1 LGLLPHKQKKT
12 KKMARRKKR
21 SAPARRRRSGKK
33 MGAIGKGFFMDA
45 AGLVVGAAAAR
56 VLTSSGKILPNLDP
70 KIKSAGVIAI
80 GAFFPKLLKGSFGK
94 SIGDGMVA
102 AGGLGLLQATNVLG
116 AMDEA
121 MQIPVSV
128 MAGDDLSV
136 ISGYSQD
143 NLSVIAGMDEEYAY

>member
-1 LGLLPHKQKKT
+1 
-12 KKMARRKKR
+12 
-21 SAPARRRRSGKK
+21 

-116 AMDEA
+116 AIDQA
-121 MQIPVSV
+121 MEIPVSV

>member
-1 LGLLPHKQKKT
+1 
-12 KKMARRKKR
+12 MARRKKR
-21 SAPARRRRSGKK
+21 SAPSRRRRSGRK

-70 KIKSAGVIAI
+70 KLKSAGVIAI

>member
-1 LGLLPHKQKKT
+1 
-12 KKMARRKKR
+12 MARRRKKVHH
-21 SAPARRRRSGKK
+21 RRSHRRKK

-56 VLTSSGKILPNLDP
+56 MLTSSSKILPNLDA

-80 GAFFPKLLKGSFGK
+80 GAFFPSILKGAFGK

-116 AMDEA
+116 AIDKVME
-121 MQIPVSV
+121 IPVSV

-136 ISGYSQD
+136 IAGYQPD
-143 NLSVIAGMDEEYAY
+143 NLSVIAGMEEEY

>member
-1 LGLLPHKQKKT
+1 
-12 KKMARRKKR
+12 MARRKKR
-21 SAPARRRRSGKK
+21 SAPSRRRRSGRK

-70 KIKSAGVIAI
+70 KLKSAGVIAI

-116 AMDEA
+116 AIDQA
-121 MQIPVSV
+121 MEIPVSV

-136 ISGYSQD
+136 IAGYSQD
-143 NLSVIAGMDEEYAY
+143 NLSVIAGMEEEYAY

>member
-1 LGLLPHKQKKT
+1 
-12 KKMARRKKR
+12 
-21 SAPARRRRSGKK
+21 